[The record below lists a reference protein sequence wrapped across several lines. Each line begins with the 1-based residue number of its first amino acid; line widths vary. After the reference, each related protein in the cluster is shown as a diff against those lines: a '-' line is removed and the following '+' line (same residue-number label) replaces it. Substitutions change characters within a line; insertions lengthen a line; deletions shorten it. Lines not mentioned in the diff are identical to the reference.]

1 MACFAHLTTLEAVA
15 IDLQMACQTIGPCAL
30 VRHAEDSS
38 LAATDTHTGGGCITT
53 RGCDLGTLLRCSLSL
68 SLTVAVR
75 SIALQPKSALLWI
88 LACNSHG
95 RLEIDYHLQDVI
107 EISAWT
113 RFQSGTTA
121 LLAIE
126 HRRTRGA
133 AVRWTIVVRGRR
145 QRRRRQLLLPLVE
158 APSCAGACSAAGLP
172 GSLVRGEDAMP

>member
-107 EISAWT
+107 EISACG
-113 RFQSGTTA
+113 RVSSLEPPLSSQLSIA
-121 LLAIE
+121 APVELLCGE
-126 HRRTRGA
+126 
-133 AVRWTIVVRGRR
+133 
-145 QRRRRQLLLPLVE
+145 PLW
-158 APSCAGACSAAGLP
+158 CAGGGSVAAD
-172 GSLVRGEDAMP
+172 SFFFHS